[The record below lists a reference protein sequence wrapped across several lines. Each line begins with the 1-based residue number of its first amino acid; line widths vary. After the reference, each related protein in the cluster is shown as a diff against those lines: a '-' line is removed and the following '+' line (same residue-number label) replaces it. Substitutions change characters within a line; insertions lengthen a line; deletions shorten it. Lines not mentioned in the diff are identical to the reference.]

1 METSAVTQP
10 LVTGLRVVY
19 LYVKDMERTKAF
31 YRDVLGLTLEG
42 DHDWVETTFPGG
54 ARFALHLWHE
64 GATEPSSGGI
74 HVDFEVPDID
84 AAAERLRTAGV
95 EIGEIHRQ
103 PYGSFFT
110 FVDPEGYRL
119 ELFAPPTERS

>member
-1 METSAVTQP
+1 MEGTAATQP
-10 LVTGLRVVY
+10 LVRALSVVY
-19 LYVKDMERTKAF
+19 LYVKNMERAKAF
-31 YRDVLGLTLEG
+31 YEDVLGLTLEG

-54 ARFALHLWHE
+54 TRFALHLSHE
-64 GATEPSSGGI
+64 GAAEPSSSGI

-84 AAAERLRTAGV
+84 AAAERLRAAGV
-95 EIGEIHRQ
+95 EVGEIHRQ

-119 ELFAPPTERS
+119 ELFAPAAERS